1 MKRYPSIFNEALAP
15 VTPGPSSSNT
25 AGPFRIAGTCLELF
39 GQPLT
44 HASIEMSS
52 KGSFTFTYFGM
63 RSDLAFIGGLLGHA
77 PDHPRFLYAYEDA
90 KAAGIQIEYSYL
102 DELPADPSEY
112 VRLVLSSSVTG
123 KKMTFCGA
131 SVGGGGFYLESV
143 DGCPFNTR
151 GYHHEILLF
160 SDKECEASCKK
171 AMTEL
176 IPVCEEFEIC
186 RGEDRVMYDIKLVTE
201 PSSDLLD
208 SLKNIPGI
216 NNLAKCSPRHTVSIT
231 RTRKPVFETP
241 SELIAYADGKNIP
254 LWQAAVD
261 YEKSLSGWTES
272 EVMEYADKL
281 WRTVEE
287 SIEGGYKKGND
298 MNAVVPCRAPEV
310 RKYYETQPII
320 PGGILDTAAPIA
332 LSIQEYSNSSGIIVC
347 IPTGGASGIVPGVII
362 GAAKEM
368 KLSRD
373 QQVKGL
379 LVAGLIGVFMAET
392 DYFGAYGCQAE
403 IGCGV
408 GMAAGGLVGIM
419 GGSAK
424 TACDAAAM
432 GIQSLL
438 GLVCDSVCGASQV
451 PCFIRNMTGTATALV
466 CANAAM
472 AGLDALIPLDE
483 MVDTLMRVGTALRSA
498 RLNTM
503 GANASPTGLRLE
515 KEEIARQKKE
525 ADEKLKKN
533 DGN

>member
-1 MKRYPSIFNEALAP
+1 MERYPSIFNEALAP

-44 HASIEMSS
+44 EASIEMSS
-52 KGSFTFTYFGM
+52 KGSFPFTYFGM
-63 RSDLAFIGGLLGHA
+63 RSDLAFIGGLLGRT
-77 PDHPRFLYAYEDA
+77 PDHARFLYAYEDA
-90 KAAGIQIEYSYL
+90 EAAGLRIAYRFL
-102 DELPADPSEY
+102 DELPGDPSEY
-112 VRLVLSSSVTG
+112 VRIVLSNSHTG
-123 KKMTFCGA
+123 KTMTFCGA
-131 SVGGGGFYLESV
+131 SVGGGGFYLDSV
-143 DGCPFNTR
+143 DGCPFYTR

-160 SDKECEASCKK
+160 SPLSRREDCEEAIR
-171 AMTEL
+171 TLVPE
-176 IPVCEEFEIC
+176 CEEFAVC
-186 RGEDRVMYDIKLVTE
+186 PGPDRVMYDIKLVEE
-201 PSSDLLD
+201 PAGELLAA
-208 SLKNIPGI
+208 LGAIPGVREMGR
-216 NNLAKCSPRHTVSIT
+216 ARPRHTVTVS
-231 RTRKPVFETP
+231 RTRKPVFSTP
-241 SELIAYADGKNIP
+241 GELIAYADGQGIP

-261 YEKSLSGWTES
+261 YEASLSGWTAE
-272 EVMEYADKL
+272 EVMAYADRL
-281 WRTVEE
+281 WRTVED
-287 SIEGGYKKGND
+287 SVEGGYREGNRMD
-298 MNAVVPCRAPEV
+298 AVVPCRAPDV
-310 RKYYETQPII
+310 RKYYENGPLI
-320 PGGILDTAAPIA
+320 PGGILDTAVPVA

-347 IPTGGASGIVPGVII
+347 IPTGGASGIVPGVIL
-362 GAAKEM
+362 GAAKEQG
-368 KLSRD
+368 LTRD

-379 LVAGLIGVFMAET
+379 LTAGLMGVFMAET

-408 GMAAGGLVGIM
+408 GMAAGALVGIL

-424 TACDAAAM
+424 TACDAASM

-515 KEEIARQKKE
+515 KEEIARQKKA
-525 ADEKLKKN
+525 ADEKLGKS
-533 DGN
+533 DEH

>member
-1 MKRYPSIFNEALAP
+1 MERYPSIFNEALAP

-52 KGSFTFTYFGM
+52 KGSFPFTYFGM
-63 RSDLAFIGGLLGHA
+63 RSDLAFIGGLLGRK
-77 PDHPRFLYAYEDA
+77 PDHPRFLFAYEDA
-90 KAAGIQIEYSYL
+90 EAAGIQISYSFL
-102 DELPADPSEY
+102 EELPADPSEY

-131 SVGGGGFYLESV
+131 SVGGGGFYLDSV
-143 DGCPFNTR
+143 DGCPFYTR

-160 SDKECEASCKK
+160 SPLSQREACEK
-171 AMTEL
+171 ALREM
-176 IPVCEEFEIC
+176 PVEWEDFSVCP
-186 RGEDRVMYDIKLVTE
+186 GPDRVMYDLKLTEE
-201 PSSDLLD
+201 PSAELRKILQS
-208 SLKNIPGI
+208 IPGI
-216 NNLAKCSPRHTVSIT
+216 QDMAWAAPRHTVTIS
-231 RTRKPVFETP
+231 RKRKPVFSSP
-241 SELIAYADGKNIP
+241 GELIAYSDGQGIP

-261 YEKSLSGWTES
+261 YEASLSGWTPR
-272 EVMEYADKL
+272 EVMAYAEKL
-281 WRTVEE
+281 WQTVEA
-287 SIEGGYKKGND
+287 SVEGGYREGND

-310 RKYYETQPII
+310 RKYYESGPLIS
-320 PGGILDTAAPIA
+320 GGILDTAVPVA

-347 IPTGGASGIVPGVII
+347 IPTGGASGVVPGVIM
-362 GAAKEM
+362 GLAKD
-368 KLSRD
+368 KGLSRD
-373 QQVKGL
+373 IQVKGL
-379 LVAGLIGVFMAET
+379 LTAGLMGVFMAET

-408 GMAAGGLVGIM
+408 GMAAGALVGMM
-419 GGSAK
+419 GGTAK
-424 TACDAAAM
+424 TACDAASM

-483 MVDTLMRVGTALRSA
+483 MVDTLMRVGTALRKA
-498 RLNTM
+498 RLNTL
-503 GANASPTGLRLE
+503 GANASPTGARLE
-515 KEEIARQKKE
+515 VEEIARQKKA
-525 ADEKLKKN
+525 ADEKL
-533 DGN
+533 GISHEH